1 MIASNL
7 NFATLAN
14 LGQFVLCTIFG
25 PKRLPLPLGKSN
37 LKDRNLNNTGGQ
49 QCQRRKCWK
58 SQPCSKQ
65 KEPVSKIGGRRVSTK
80 MTRVN
85 MSFFVMCIR
94 NQFVH
99 TNVDFG
105 YLEESKMRMP
115 SYKDYVHWSCIPS
128 KLFFSEGSSQDN
140 LFWPNS
146 PVSRKVILLLI
157 RIWATLGALPL
168 WPRITSW
175 WDRSK
180 QVFECGWMCITHCV
194 CLCVCRQTRVFVW
207 FCELVLLYTHVFV
220 CVWNTGGTFPVT
232 QDSNLVK
239 AVFACEW
246 VCISL

>member
-1 MIASNL
+1 MPEKKML
-7 NFATLAN
+7 
-14 LGQFVLCTIFG
+14 
-25 PKRLPLPLGKSN
+25 KKSN
-37 LKDRNLNNTGGQ
+37 LFKTKRTSQ
-49 QCQRRKCWK
+49 QNWRTKSVNKNDSCKKCLF
-58 SQPCSKQ
+58 
-65 KEPVSKIGGRRVSTK
+65 I
-80 MTRVN
+80 
-85 MSFFVMCIR
+85 MCIR

-180 QVFECGWMCITHCV
+180 QVFECEWMCMPM
-194 CLCVCRQTRVFVW
+194 R
-207 FCELVLLYTHVFV
+207 LYTMTWQSIWSKLASWTYSGITLDIKF
-220 CVWNTGGTFPVT
+220 F
-232 QDSNLVK
+232 
-239 AVFACEW
+239 
-246 VCISL
+246 SLWRTS